1 MFIKNNKWRSKTN
14 FSDLHFV
21 LTNEIG
27 FELQDTF
34 LYSCCHVCCRN
45 VFFTFWNANFDTNQ
59 NASRKR
65 CGFWL
70 DFYDISKRFSM
81 HVKKYNAKSSF
92 YSIFTI
98 ARVLFY
104 EKYKKVVCSKGIEKR
119 CMHKIM
125 NNRLSILCTTLPK
138 TQKSFQSKSPPPQ

>member
-1 MFIKNNKWRSKTN
+1 MLALKVHQMFIKNNKWRSKTN
-14 FSDLHFV
+14 FLDLHFV

-27 FELQDTF
+27 YELQDTF

-45 VFFTFWNANFDTNQ
+45 VFFTFWNAIFDTNQ

-81 HVKKYNAKSSF
+81 QLKSTTHRAVFTPFLQLHVFFFMKNSKKWFALR
-92 YSIFTI
+92 
-98 ARVLFY
+98 AW
-104 EKYKKVVCSKGIEKR
+104 KKVYAQNYE
-119 CMHKIM
+119 
-125 NNRLSILCTTLPK
+125 
-138 TQKSFQSKSPPPQ
+138 